1 MADKKISQFDET
13 LNPTLTAFLPIVEG
27 SANQRV
33 TVQTIIDKA
42 STFVNANSASWVE
55 PARNFDLVDSSSY
68 CGVAVPGSLNSASVW
83 KITKVTFALDGS
95 VESTGVAS
103 GVAWNDR
110 LTATYL

>member
-13 LNPTLTAFLPIVEG
+13 LTPTLTAFLPLVEG

-68 CGVAVPGSLNSASVW
+68 CGVAVAGSSNSASAW
-83 KITKVTFALDGS
+83 KITKVTFANDGS
-95 VESTGVAS
+95 VASTEVAS
-103 GVAWNDR
+103 SVAWDDR
-110 LTATYL
+110 LTASYI

>member
-13 LNPTLTAFLPIVEG
+13 LNPSLTAYLPIVEG

-33 TVQTIIDKA
+33 TIQTIINQA

-55 PARNFDLVDSSSY
+55 PTRNFDLVGNSTY
-68 CGVAVPGSLNSASVW
+68 CGVAPVGSSNGASVW
-83 KITKVTFALDGS
+83 RITKVTFANDGS
-95 VESTGVAS
+95 VASTGVAS
-103 GVAWNDR
+103 NVAWNDR

>member
-68 CGVAVPGSLNSASVW
+68 CGVAVAGSSNSASAW
-83 KITKVTFALDGS
+83 KITKVTFANDGS
-95 VESTGVAS
+95 VASTGVAS
-103 GVAWNDR
+103 NVAWDDR
-110 LTATYL
+110 LTASYI

>member
-33 TVQTIIDKA
+33 TVQTIINQA

-55 PARNFDLVDSSSY
+55 PARNFDLVDSSTY
-68 CGVAVPGSLNSASVW
+68 CGVAVAGSANSASVW
-83 KITKVTFALDGS
+83 KITKVTFADDGS
-95 VESTGVAS
+95 VATTGVAS
-103 GVAWNDR
+103 NVAWNDR
-110 LTATYL
+110 LTETYI

>member
-68 CGVAVPGSLNSASVW
+68 CGVAVAGSLNSASAW

-95 VESTGVAS
+95 VASTGIAS
-103 GVAWNDR
+103 SVAWDDR

>member
-55 PARNFDLVDSSSY
+55 PARNFDLVDSSTY
-68 CGVAVPGSLNSASVW
+68 CGVAVAGSSNSASVW
-83 KITKVTFALDGS
+83 KITKVTFADDGS
-95 VESTGVAS
+95 VATTGVAS
-103 GVAWNDR
+103 NVAWDNR
-110 LTATYL
+110 LTETYL

>member
-68 CGVAVPGSLNSASVW
+68 CGVAVAGSSNSASAW
-83 KITKVTFALDGS
+83 KITKVTFANDGS
-95 VESTGVAS
+95 VAFTGVAS
-103 GVAWNDR
+103 SVAWDDR

>member
-42 STFVNANSASWVE
+42 STFVNANSASWIE
-55 PARNFDLVDSSSY
+55 PTRKFDLVGSSSY
-68 CGVAVPGSLNSASVW
+68 CGVASVGSSNSASVW

-103 GVAWNDR
+103 NVAWNDR